1 MTGIRN
7 SLRAQLLASAVI
19 ALTFIVVSM
28 SYVLLGNLR
37 FQNLADERFQTERYF
52 QNLQGELISIQEPL
66 TTYLSTRSST
76 SLAQLL
82 GDEQN
87 IRSMLPV
94 SRPVE
99 DDFFRLESRE
109 IFFLIDTYLNMI
121 QDAISL
127 KRARAIDEYT
137 SLYDR
142 MSDLNA
148 HIASRIDEISL
159 FGLRRELDQYEQIMA
174 VSRQLLYW
182 NFLVIISGFLTAVFL
197 ILLSVNRITTP
208 LQRLAT
214 AAGELAESNFELD
227 DIEVRAVSEVGA
239 LVVAFNRMKDDIR
252 SYIAEVNRQKQIE
265 QGYLAEKVR
274 NLRMEQLL
282 KRMELYTLQ
291 AQMNPH
297 FLFNTL
303 NTGVQLAIQED
314 ADRTAEYMENLA
326 AYFRHIIR
334 ERNLVVPL
342 RHEVESLTS
351 YLYILKIRFARSLSF
366 PLQVP
371 EHLLDE
377 CEVPAL
383 VLQPLVENAVIHA
396 FPESTEGG
404 RIEVL
409 ISRSDALLHLVVKDN
424 GVGMDEQTIHRL
436 FENADADLERSSKT
450 RGLENVIHR
459 LHALFPEQADSI
471 ITIDSNPGSGTE
483 IRISIDT
490 RVGACIPS

>member
-7 SLRAQLLASAVI
+7 SLRAQLLASA
-19 ALTFIVVSM
+19 ALALVFIVVSM

-37 FQNLADERFQTERYF
+37 FQNLVDERFQTERYF
-52 QNLQGELISIQEPL
+52 QNLQAHVVSIQNPL
-66 TTYLSTRSST
+66 TAYLSTRSST

-87 IRSMLPV
+87 VRSMLPNE
-94 SRPVE
+94 RPVGA
-99 DDFFRLESRE
+99 DFFLLESRE
-109 IFFLIDTYLNMI
+109 IFFLIDSYLDLI
-121 QDAISL
+121 QEAISL

-137 SLYDR
+137 ALYEY
-142 MSDLNA
+142 MGDLNS
-148 HIASRIDEISL
+148 HIAGRIDEISL
-159 FGLRRELDQYEQIMA
+159 YGLRRELDQYEQIMT
-174 VSRQLLYW
+174 VSRRLLYW
-182 NFLVIISGFLTAVFL
+182 NFLVIISGFLTATML
-197 ILLSVNRITTP
+197 ILLSVNRITYP

-227 DIEVRAVSEVGA
+227 DIEVRAVSEVGT

-252 SYIAEVNRQKQIE
+252 SYIAEVNRQKQLE
-265 QGYLAEKVR
+265 QGYLAEKLR

-314 ADRTAEYMENLA
+314 ADRTAGYMENLA
-326 AYFRHIIR
+326 AFFRHITR
-334 ERNLVVPL
+334 ERKLVVPL
-342 RHEVESLTS
+342 RHEVEGLES
-351 YLYILKIRFARSLSF
+351 YLYILRIRFARSLVF
-366 PLQVP
+366 TLHVP
-371 EHLLDE
+371 DELLDQY
-377 CEVPAL
+377 EVPAL

-396 FPESTEGG
+396 FPESTRGG
-404 RIEVL
+404 RID
-409 ISRSDALLHLVVKDN
+409 ISIERSREILYLVVKDN
-424 GVGMDEQTIHRL
+424 GVGMDARTIRRL
-436 FENADADLERSSKT
+436 FAYADADLERSSSA

-459 LHALFPEQADSI
+459 LHALFPDQSSSI
-471 ITIDSNPGSGTE
+471 ISIHSNPGSGTE

-490 RVGACIPS
+490 RVAACIPS